1 MLTKLAAVLLLA
13 SAAMANVVSD
23 VVQALQAGNFGL
35 ADAYVA
41 RYRSAYGVTGEMLEA
56 QSWIGRGFL
65 ETRQFDKADAN
76 AKEIQRLALE
86 QLKRRR
92 LDAEPHL
99 PLALGAAIEVRARVL
114 AARGDRNGALA
125 LLSNELTIYRTT
137 SIATRL
143 QKNINLLSLE
153 GKAAPALD
161 AREFLGPKPLP
172 LASLRGKPVLLY
184 FWAHWCGDCKEEEPI
199 LVAIQKEYA
208 NKGLVLIAPTQRYGY
223 GARGEEAG
231 PAAELKYMEQIRHVY
246 LASLLSV
253 PAPVSEANFQAYGA
267 STVPTL
273 VLIDRQGIVRLYH
286 PGVMSLDQLRA
297 ALNRLG

>member
-1 MLTKLAAVLLLA
+1 MLTKLVAVLLVA
-13 SAAMANVVSD
+13 TAAMASVVTD
-23 VVQALQAGNFGL
+23 VIQALQAGNFGL

-41 RYRSAYGVTGEMLEA
+41 RYRSSYGVTPEMIEA
-56 QSWIGRGFL
+56 LSWIGRGFL

-76 AKEIQRLALE
+76 AQEVQRLSLD

-92 LDAEPHL
+92 MDAEPHL

-114 AARGDRNGALA
+114 VAKGDRNGALA
-125 LLSNELTIYRTT
+125 LLNNELATYKNT
-137 SIATRL
+137 SITARL
-143 QKNINLLSLE
+143 QKNVNLLSLE
-153 GKAAPALD
+153 GKPAPTLEV
-161 AREFLGPKPLP
+161 REFLGPRPMP
-172 LASLRGKPVLLY
+172 LASLKGKPVLLY
-184 FWAHWCGDCKEEEPI
+184 FWAHWCSDCKDEEPI
-199 LVAIQKEYA
+199 LVQLQKEYA
-208 NKGLVLIAPTQRYGY
+208 NKGLVLLAPTQRYGY
-223 GARGEEAG
+223 VARGEEAG
-231 PAAELKYMEQIRHVY
+231 PAAELKYMEQVRHVY
-246 LASLLSV
+246 LADLLQV

>member
-1 MLTKLAAVLLLA
+1 MLTKLLAVFLIA
-13 SAAMANVVSD
+13 SAAMANVVTD

-35 ADAYVA
+35 ADAYVT
-41 RYRSAYGVTGEMLEA
+41 RYRSAYGVTGELLEA

-65 ETRQFDKADAN
+65 ETRQFDKAAAN
-76 AKEIQRLALE
+76 ATETQRLALE

-99 PLALGAAIEVRARVL
+99 PLALGAAIEVRAHVL

-125 LLSNELTIYRTT
+125 LLNSELATYRTT
-137 SIATRL
+137 SIATRI

-153 GKAAPALD
+153 GKAAPAWD

-199 LVAIQKEYA
+199 LVAIQKEYSS
-208 NKGLVLIAPTQRYGY
+208 KGLVLIAPTQRYGY

-246 LASLLSV
+246 LADLLNV
-253 PAPVSEANFQAYGA
+253 PAPVGAANFQAYGA

-286 PGVMSLDQLRA
+286 PGVMSLEQLRA